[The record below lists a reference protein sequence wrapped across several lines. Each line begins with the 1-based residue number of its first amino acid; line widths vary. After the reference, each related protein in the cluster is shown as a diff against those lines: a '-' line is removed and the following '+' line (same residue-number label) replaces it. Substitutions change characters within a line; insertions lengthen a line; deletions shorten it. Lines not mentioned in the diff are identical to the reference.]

1 MRVAL
6 LGLGLIGGS
15 IARALAASGGAW
27 AVTAWSPSREGPRRA
42 LADGVVEGVAERPE
56 AAVES
61 AELTVLA
68 APPLANLALL
78 RLVGPAI
85 AARGATL
92 SDVSSAKLA
101 IAEHA
106 AQVPGLHF
114 VGGHPMSGR
123 ETAGYGASDARLF
136 ADRPWVVCPGPAATA
151 EDVARVRALAEAC
164 GALPI
169 ELDPATHDRA
179 VAAISHLPLLASAAL
194 AATAMADDDWPLAS
208 SLAAQGWRDT
218 TRLARGDAR
227 LGAGILATNAA
238 AVAARL
244 RRFRAELAAWQDDL
258 DALAA
263 QSTEGPSA
271 PRAEAAAQE
280 LASRLE
286 GIAAALRAS
295 ERERP

>member
-27 AVTAWSPSREGPRRA
+27 AVTAWSPTREGPRRA
-42 LADGVVEGVAERPE
+42 LADGVIDAVAARPE
-56 AAVES
+56 AAVDT

-85 AARGATL
+85 ATRSATL

-101 IAEHA
+101 IAECA
-106 AQVPGLHF
+106 AEVPGLRF

-136 ADRPWVVCPGPAATA
+136 ADRPWVVCPGPTATA
-151 EDVARVRALAEAC
+151 DDVARVRTLAEAC

-169 ELDPATHDRA
+169 QLDPATHDRA

-194 AATAMADDDWPLAS
+194 AATATADEDWPLAS
-208 SLAAQGWRDT
+208 SLAAQGWRDM

-227 LGAGILATNAA
+227 LGAGMLATNAA
-238 AVAARL
+238 AVAIRL
-244 RRFRAELAAWQDDL
+244 RRYRDELAAWQADL
-258 DALAA
+258 DTLAA
-263 QSTEGPSA
+263 QSGGGAGT

-280 LASRLE
+280 LAARLE
-286 GIAAALRAS
+286 RIAEALRAGD
-295 ERERP
+295 RERP

>member
-15 IARALAASGGAW
+15 IARALAASGERW
-27 AVTAWSPSREGPRRA
+27 AVTAWSPTREGPRRA
-42 LADGVVEGVAERPE
+42 LAEGVIAAVAERPE
-56 AAVES
+56 AAVEA

-68 APPLANLALL
+68 APPLANLALV

-85 AARGATL
+85 AERGATL

-101 IAEHA
+101 IAERA
-106 AQVPGLHF
+106 AEVPGLHF

-136 ADRPWVVCPGPAATA
+136 SDRPWVVCPGPLATA
-151 EDVARVRALAEAC
+151 DDVARVRALAEAC
-164 GALPI
+164 GALPLQ
-169 ELDPATHDRA
+169 LDPATHDRA

-194 AATAMADDDWPLAS
+194 AATAIADEDWPLAS
-208 SLAAQGWRDT
+208 SLAAQGGRDT

-227 LGAGILATNAA
+227 LWAGILASNAA

-244 RRFRAELAAWQDDL
+244 RRYRDELAAWQDDL

-263 QSTEGPSA
+263 QPLGGVGTP
-271 PRAEAAAQE
+271 PAEAAAQE
-280 LASRLE
+280 LAARLE
-286 GIAAALRAS
+286 RIAAALRAS
-295 ERERP
+295 ERDQP